1 MTINQSVIDELGF
14 AKGQPPM
21 TGGQFRKRVEAYLR
35 REWHPLLRETDPA
48 GYEAWRASM
57 LPTVAEAEANF
68 AFNWQLQAY
77 REATA
82 RLARYRL
89 AEGRAE
95 IVEEHAIGEFDA
107 EGQPVTETIV
117 LAPAIPPLPAE
128 IEVTT
133 YDETGAPT
141 GIETLPNPA
150 ILADD
155 AERAAAQAVIN
166 ATPQAVVDFAAG
178 LEG

>member
-1 MTINQSVIDELGF
+1 MTIHQAVIDELGF
-14 AKGQPPM
+14 AKGEPPM
-21 TGGQFRKRVEAYLR
+21 TGGQWRKRVEAYLR
-35 REWHPLLRETDPA
+35 REWHPLMREIDPT
-48 GYEAWRASM
+48 GFETWRASM

-68 AFNWQLQAY
+68 AFNWQLAAY

-89 AEGRAE
+89 ADGRAE
-95 IVEEHAIGEFDA
+95 LLGEHED
-107 EGQPVTETIV
+107 ETIV

-133 YDETGAPT
+133 YDETGAPA
-141 GIETLPNPA
+141 GVESLPNPE

-155 AERAAAQAVIN
+155 AARAAAQAVID
-166 ATPQAVVDFAAG
+166 ATPQAVIDFAAG

>member
-1 MTINQSVIDELGF
+1 MTINQAVIDELGF
-14 AKGQPPM
+14 TKGEPPM

-35 REWHPLLRETDPA
+35 REWHPLLREIDPA

-57 LPTVAEAEANF
+57 MPTVAEAEANF

-82 RLARYRL
+82 RLACFRL

-95 IVEEHAIGEFDA
+95 IVEEHATGELDT
-107 EGQPVTETIV
+107 EGQAVTETII
-117 LAPAIPPLPAE
+117 LAPAVPPLPAE

-133 YDETGAPT
+133 YDETGAAT
-141 GIETLPNPA
+141 GVETLPNPA

>member
-1 MTINQSVIDELGF
+1 
-14 AKGQPPM
+14 
-21 TGGQFRKRVEAYLR
+21 
-35 REWHPLLRETDPA
+35 
-48 GYEAWRASM
+48 SM

-117 LAPAIPPLPAE
+117 LAPAVPPLPAE
-128 IEVTT
+128 IEVTNP
-133 YDETGAPT
+133 DGSGVETV
-141 GIETLPNPA
+141 PNPA

-155 AERAAAQAVIN
+155 AERAAAQAVID
-166 ATPQAVVDFAAG
+166 ATPQAVIDFAAG

>member
-1 MTINQSVIDELGF
+1 
-14 AKGQPPM
+14 M

-35 REWHPLLRETDPA
+35 REWHPLMREIDPA
-48 GYEAWRASM
+48 GFETWRASM

-68 AFNWQLQAY
+68 AFNWQLAAY
-77 REATA
+77 REASA

-95 IVEEHAIGEFDA
+95 ILEEQATGELDA
-107 EGQPVTETIV
+107 EGQPITETIV

-128 IEVTT
+128 IEATA
-133 YDETGAPT
+133 YDETGAPV
-141 GIETLPNPA
+141 GVEPIPNPA
-150 ILADD
+150 ILTDD
-155 AERAAAQAVIN
+155 TERAAAQAVID
-166 ATPQAVVDFAAG
+166 ATPQPVLDFAAG

>member
-21 TGGQFRKRVEAYLR
+21 TGGQFRKRVEAFLR
-35 REWHPLLRETDPA
+35 REWHPLMREIDPA
-48 GYEAWRASM
+48 GFETWRASM

-95 IVEEHAIGEFDA
+95 IVEEHED
-107 EGQPVTETIV
+107 ETII
-117 LAPAIPPLPAE
+117 LAPAVPPLPAE

-133 YDETGAPT
+133 YDETGAAT
-141 GIETLPNPA
+141 GVETLPNPA

-155 AERAAAQAVIN
+155 AERAAAQAVID